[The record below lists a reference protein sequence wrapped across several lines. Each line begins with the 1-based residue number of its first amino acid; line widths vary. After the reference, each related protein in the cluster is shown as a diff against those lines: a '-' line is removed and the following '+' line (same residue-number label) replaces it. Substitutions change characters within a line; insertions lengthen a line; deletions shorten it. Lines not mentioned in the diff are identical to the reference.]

1 MNKEQSSKI
10 KNKKKNK
17 KMIKREIGL
26 KKFVFRVRLEKNW
39 LKLIKR
45 REQPIETRQT
55 TNKSI
60 PPGRKGFDV
69 RKHTEHGLLQTIL
82 IQHLIS

>member
-60 PPGRKGFDV
+60 PPIRKGFYV
-69 RKHTEHGLLQTIL
+69 KKHTEHGLLRTIL
-82 IQHLIS
+82 IQILIS

>member
-10 KNKKKNK
+10 KIKKNK

-39 LKLIKR
+39 QKLIKR

-60 PPGRKGFDV
+60 PPVRKGFDV
-69 RKHTEHGLLQTIL
+69 KKHTEHGLLRTQ
-82 IQHLIS
+82 